1 MKVLKVVIADD
12 ESIIRR
18 GMKNLLDWVTM
29 GFEIVGLAADGE
41 QAITMVEEKQ
51 ADILITD
58 IRMPFL
64 EGIELIREVKNTRPE
79 VICLIITGYNEFIYA
94 KRSLEAGA
102 YAYLLKPVDPMEL
115 TRLLYRA
122 KEEIFNRLKQ
132 KEYIQKLE
140 IQVRSDPKSLETK
153 CKEETVVQQV
163 IKYIEKNLCK
173 PSMSLLEVSKYAGYE
188 PTYFSK
194 LFKQETGTNFV
205 NHLITRRIEKAKRL
219 LENSQYSAKDVCE
232 MVGYENYSH
241 FSNLFKKIT
250 GKSPSHYTD

>member
-1 MKVLKVVIADD
+1 
-12 ESIIRR
+12 
-18 GMKNLLDWVTM
+18 MKNLLDWAAM
-29 GFEIVGLAADGE
+29 GFEIAGLAADGE

-79 VICLIITGYNEFIYA
+79 IICLIITGYNEFIYA

-102 YAYLLKPVDPMEL
+102 YAYLLKPVDLMEL

-122 KEEIFNRLKQ
+122 KKEISGRLKQ
-132 KEYIQKLE
+132 EEYVQKLE
-140 IQVRSDPKSLETK
+140 ARVRSDADPKSLETRH
-153 CKEETVVQQV
+153 KEETVVQQV

-173 PSMSLLEVSKYAGYE
+173 PSMSLLDVSKYAGYE

-194 LFKQETGTNFV
+194 LFKLETGTNFV

-219 LENSQYSAKDVCE
+219 LENPQYNAKDVCE

-241 FSNLFKKIT
+241 FSSLFKKVT
-250 GKSPSHYTD
+250 GKSPSHYTG